1 MTWTPEHKRAMNA
14 KYRRI
19 RKEQGICQR
28 CSLPAATN
36 KRTGLPESLCLKHKL
51 ESTEY
56 QHRRRQ
62 GADREALLLKQ
73 KEWNKNRKIS
83 MKCHRFI
90 KTILTAL
97 SEPVW
102 TTEYTEDF
110 QPFINKDIE

>member
-1 MTWTPEHKRAMNA
+1 MSWSPEHKRAMNA
-14 KYRRI
+14 KYRNF
-19 RKEQGICQR
+19 RKEKGICQR
-28 CSLPAATN
+28 CLQDAVIS

-56 QHRRRQ
+56 QHKRRK
-62 GADREALLLKQ
+62 GSNREALLLKQ

-90 KTILTAL
+90 KTILLAL

-102 TTEYTEDF
+102 TTEYSEDF
-110 QPFINKDIE
+110 QPFINKDM